1 MSCLNPCGLLK
12 LPFGAGAMTML
23 GAAADWLVRSLAWGE
38 ECVCVEEI
46 MFCNGFLS
54 ECGLCLKL

>member
-1 MSCLNPCGLLK
+1 MSCLNPCGLVK

-23 GAAADWLVRSLAWGE
+23 GAAADWLVWSLAWGE

-46 MFCNGFLS
+46 MFWVS
-54 ECGLCLKL
+54 E